1 MRSGGLCLQIDM
13 LHPGILG
20 TYDEYGDMFCGNL
33 VTMPGNRK
41 EWKYASAFTF
51 PNSRF
56 NEETASLSIITQL
69 LSALSIRQARPRVP
83 LQGL

>member
-1 MRSGGLCLQIDM
+1 MLQSTLPSRLLKEAAPCLRSGGLCLQIDM

-41 EWKYASAFTF
+41 EWKYASA
-51 PNSRF
+51 
-56 NEETASLSIITQL
+56 
-69 LSALSIRQARPRVP
+69 
-83 LQGL
+83 